1 MSESEAGRR
10 SQLRAEARA
19 AYDALWDSVPAMVRY
34 SERPD
39 YHDPRGTLA
48 YARLL
53 LDDGAPGAVERA
65 RAALA
70 AVLAMQERTPGH
82 AREGNFRWTLEDEG
96 VADLNAV
103 EFMLD
108 PLIPIARDHAA
119 ALGDDL
125 AKAAREAVALGLRE
139 IDRLD
144 VHLSYTNIALSDIA
158 NTVLGG
164 ELLGDGRMVARG
176 ARRLREWLALTRA
189 TGVPHE
195 YNSPTYC
202 GVDLLRLAALAAETR
217 DAETAALARE
227 AEALVWRHVAA
238 RYHPGLAQ
246 LAGPHSRS
254 YFDGWTGAG
263 GLLKLLLWRVLGDDR
278 LRAPTPYAAR
288 SREEGHAGIAWAEL
302 HIPDDALASLL
313 AKRWPYDVR
322 ETADPARGVAIV
334 THMTASYALGTA
346 TRSYTVGEP
355 PEQWPAPN
363 GLLLHIARAEPPG
376 YAVLTARYVLDG
388 HAPGTAVHTS
398 DRTQEDW
405 WDEGQFVAAQ
415 DRNRAVIAYGLL
427 PRLRPLRSA
436 ALVVRLLG
444 AAGARLHAGDH
455 YVADGE
461 RVRIEPETRVCIA
474 AVDAFVAL
482 VPLRPD
488 DMGSGA
494 AIMLA
499 RDGEALTLEVENYRG
514 PAKQFWE
521 YRSLA
526 GPFFQRNVRNAVIV
540 EVAERSMYAD
550 LDAFAAHVYAAAVHD
565 TLDGAGRTIRY
576 HCACGDV
583 ALAYDLRTMTPVG
596 TVRTGL

>member
-1 MSESEAGRR
+1 VTAAEAQRR
-10 SQLRAEARA
+10 TQLLAEARE
-19 AYDALWDSVPAMVRY
+19 AYEAQWDDATAMLRY
-34 SERPD
+34 AERPD
-39 YHDPRGTLA
+39 YHNPRGTLA

-53 LDDGAPGAVERA
+53 LEDGAPPAVERA
-65 RAALA
+65 RRALA
-70 AVLAMQERTPGH
+70 AVLAMQERTRGDAH
-82 AREGNFRWTLEDEG
+82 EGNFRWTLEDEG
-96 VADLNAV
+96 VTDLNAV

-108 PLIPIARDHAA
+108 ALIPIAREHAA
-119 ALGDDL
+119 ELGDGP
-125 AKAAREAVALGLRE
+125 AAATREAIALGLRE

-158 NTVLGG
+158 NSVLGG
-164 ELLGDGRMVARG
+164 ELLGDARMVTRG
-176 ARRLREWLALTRA
+176 ARRLRDWLSVTNA

-217 DAETAALARE
+217 DREIAALARDG
-227 AEALVWRHVAA
+227 EALVWRHVAA

-254 YFDGWTGAG
+254 YFDGWTGAS

-278 LRAPTPYAAR
+278 LRGATPYAR
-288 SREEGHAGIAWAEL
+288 RTREEGHAEIAWAEL
-302 HIPDDALASLL
+302 HIPDDALAALH
-313 AKRWPYDVR
+313 AKRWPHDVR
-322 ETADPARGVAIV
+322 ESADPARGVEIV

-363 GLLLHIARAEPPG
+363 GLLLHIRRDAPPG
-376 YAVLTARYVLDG
+376 YGVLTARYVLDG
-388 HAPGTAVHTS
+388 HAPGTAMHTS

-415 DRNRAVIAYGLL
+415 EGNRAVIAYGLL

-444 AAGARLHAGDH
+444 AAGARLHAGDRD
-455 YVADGE
+455 VADGE
-461 RVRIEPETRVCIA
+461 RVRIEPAARICIA
-474 AVDAFVAL
+474 AGDAYVAL
-482 VPLRPD
+482 IPLRPD

-494 AIMLA
+494 AVTLA
-499 RDGEALTLEVENYRG
+499 REGEALTLEIENYRG

-521 YRSLA
+521 YRSLG
-526 GPFFQRNVRNAVIV
+526 GPFFQRNVRNAVII
-540 EVAERSMYAD
+540 EVAERGRYAGF
-550 LDAFAAHVYAAAVHD
+550 DAFVAHVQDAAIHD
-565 TLDGAGRTIRY
+565 ELAGGVRTIRY
-576 HCACGDV
+576 DCACGG
-583 ALAYDLRTMTPVG
+583 LPLGYDLRTMTRVP
-596 TVRTGL
+596 